1 MRKTYRNGIEYLL
14 RTVLLALFV
23 IGTMIP
29 LRLLS
34 QDEGEIRSYLERID
48 QGGADS
54 VRKIL
59 PDLIAKYQNTPGI
72 MYLQGRLATD
82 GIEAVKF
89 YQGVVDNFPK
99 SEWAS
104 DALYRIY
111 QYYYAL
117 GLYKTADLK
126 MQQLKKDYPNSIYV
140 TGKPA
145 AEKVP
150 KHEPPPVKLPTP
162 EPAAPDTQQN
172 VKAPAQ
178 SQPQTQAT
186 SYVLQTGAF
195 STLSNAQKQKNYFQ
209 ELGYSVDI
217 NNKIRGNRSLY
228 LVWVGGYK
236 SVEEARAAVK
246 EIRTKYNVESI
257 IVQRY

>member
-1 MRKTYRNGIEYLL
+1 MRKQSIVAVQYLL
-14 RTVLLALFV
+14 RASLFLVLAF
-23 IGTMIP
+23 GTGFP

-34 QDEGEIRSYLERID
+34 QDEGEIRYYLERID

-59 PDLIAKYQNTPGI
+59 PDLIAKYQNTAGI

-89 YQGVVDNFPK
+89 YQSVVDNFPK

-162 EPAAPDTQQN
+162 EPVAADTQQAAKTP
-172 VKAPAQ
+172 VQTAPA
-178 SQPQTQAT
+178 PYT
-186 SYVLQTGAF
+186 LQTGAF
-195 STLSNAQKQKNYFQ
+195 STLSNAQKQKSYFQ
-209 ELGYSVDI
+209 ELGYTVDI
-217 NNKIRGNRSLY
+217 SNKIRGSRSLY
-228 LVWVGGYK
+228 LVWVGSFK
-236 SVEEARAAVK
+236 TIEEARAAVK
-246 EIRTKYNVESI
+246 DVRTKYNVESI